1 MRYIHL
7 TESELQSFENL
18 YRTGAKSHIRQR
30 AQCILLSHRGYS
42 VPSLAKMFSTRTH
55 TVRAWFNR
63 WDTEGIQGLEI
74 RPGRGLKPAI
84 RLDDAALVE
93 SIKEEAAAHPRN
105 IKEAV
110 LRINAR
116 WGLDLS
122 EGQLKTFLKKS

>member
-7 TESELQSFENL
+7 TESELQSLENL
-18 YRTGAKSHIRQR
+18 YRTGSKSYIRQR

-42 VPSLAKMFSTRTH
+42 VPALAKMFSTRTH

-84 RLDDAALVE
+84 RLDDTTLVD
-93 SIKEEAAAHPRN
+93 SIKEEVAAHPQN
-105 IKEAV
+105 IKDAV
-110 LRINAR
+110 VRLNTQ
-116 WGLDLS
+116 WGLGLS